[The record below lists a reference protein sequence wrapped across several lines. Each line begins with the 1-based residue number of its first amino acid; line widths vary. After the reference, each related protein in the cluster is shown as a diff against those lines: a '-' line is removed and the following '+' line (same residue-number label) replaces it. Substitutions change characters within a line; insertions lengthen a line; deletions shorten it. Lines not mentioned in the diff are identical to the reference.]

1 MFSKLSKATT
11 IIISSG
17 ILIGSSYLSAMYLRN
32 ELEDLLIKSLTKA
45 MKHPS
50 VQKKFSET
58 SEKLL
63 IRMLCDQEN
72 IEKVVDLSNE
82 ILENKVFFE
91 YTMSLSRVVLESQ
104 EANQAA
110 LDFFAEISRGII
122 KKLVLS
128 KK

>member
-1 MFSKLSKATT
+1 
-11 IIISSG
+11 
-17 ILIGSSYLSAMYLRN
+17 
-32 ELEDLLIKSLTKA
+32 